1 METIT
6 QTEENIITTQKGD
19 QTKEI
24 ILEKQQENDNV
35 EIIYRSKLPDIY
47 IPNHLPLHS
56 YCFENI
62 SKFGDRPC
70 LINGSTGEIH
80 SYFDVERISRKVA
93 AGLHYRVGI
102 KQGDVIMLLLPNS
115 PEFVFAFLGA
125 SYRGATTTT
134 ANPFYTA
141 NEIAKQAKASKTK
154 LIITQ
159 ACYVDKLR
167 DLIAANKNIAGD
179 ELDDKS
185 NIGGGGGIQVMC
197 IDTPPEGCLHF
208 SELTQC
214 DETTELLPEV
224 EINSDDV
231 VALPYSSGTT
241 GLPKGVMLTHKS
253 LITSVAQQ
261 VDGEN
266 PNLYFHSEDVIL
278 CVLPL
283 FHIYSL
289 NSVLLCGLRAGAA
302 ILIMQKFEI
311 ISLME
316 LVQKYKVSIAPFVP
330 PIVLAIA
337 KSPVV
342 DNYDLSS
349 IRTVMSG
356 AAPMGKELEDTVR
369 AKLPNAKLG
378 QGYGMTE
385 AGPVLSMCLAFAKE
399 PSEVKSGSCGTV
411 VRNAEMKIVDPETG
425 LSLQRHQSG
434 EICIRGD
441 QIMKGYLNDPEA
453 TKITIDK
460 DGWLHTGDIGYIDDD
475 EEIFIVDR
483 LKELIKYKGFQVA
496 PAELE
501 AMLIAHPNINDAAV
515 VSMKDEAVG
524 EFPVA
529 FVIRSNGSQIT
540 EQEIKKYISDQVV
553 FYKRIHKVFF
563 PESIPKAPSGKILR
577 KDLRAKLAAGL
588 TN

>member
-6 QTEENIITTQKGD
+6 ETKEKIIIKD
-19 QTKEI
+19 QMKEI
-24 ILEKQQENDNV
+24 ILEKQQENNGV

-56 YCFENI
+56 YCFDNI

-80 SYFDVERISRKVA
+80 SYLEVERISRKVA
-93 AGLHYRVGI
+93 AGFHYRVGI
-102 KQGDVIMLLLPNS
+102 KQGDVIMLLLQNC

-167 DLIAANKNIAGD
+167 DLIASNKNGD
-179 ELDDKS
+179 GVDDS
-185 NIGGGGGIQVMC
+185 GIQVMC

-214 DETTELLPEV
+214 DETTTELLPKV
-224 EINSDDV
+224 EIDSDDV

-266 PNLYFHSEDVIL
+266 PNLYFHSEDVIV

-425 LSLQRHQSG
+425 LSLPRHQSG

-453 TKITIDK
+453 TRITIDK

-563 PESIPKAPSGKILR
+563 PETIPKAPSGKILR